1 MLRDKTFRFSNS
13 EKERERERDEK
24 TRIMSVDKDSKDMEI
39 TQKDVEFLR
48 CVTKDVIEG
57 KVSFFFFFKRPKLRR
72 RLTRSSRRSRNG
84 YNIEFANL

>member
-1 MLRDKTFRFSNS
+1 MLRVDRIPFLQLTER
-13 EKERERERDEK
+13 ERERERDEK

-57 KVSFFFFFKRPKLRR
+57 KVSFFFFL
-72 RLTRSSRRSRNG
+72 NDQ
-84 YNIEFANL
+84 N